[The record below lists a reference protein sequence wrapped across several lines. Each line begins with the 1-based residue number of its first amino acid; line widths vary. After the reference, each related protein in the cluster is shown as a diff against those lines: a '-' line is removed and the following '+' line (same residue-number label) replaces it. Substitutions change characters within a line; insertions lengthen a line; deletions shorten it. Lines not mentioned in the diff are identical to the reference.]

1 MIVEKGHF
9 HFADKYWVGGARPP
23 GPPPPPVPTALIQQN
38 DPSNL

>member
-9 HFADKYWVGGARPP
+9 HFADKYWGGGARPP
-23 GPPPPPVPTALIQQN
+23 WPPPVPTALIQQN